1 MEENIQKI
9 VALIQ
14 ESPLDQTVKEILIR
28 DLEAEGLTDFL
39 REQIEAYCTD
49 GIEKLDNFCRL
60 GLGVFVDGPGYSV
73 DFAALFGLGF
83 RHGAYGRL
91 F

>member
-49 GIEKLDNFCRL
+49 GIEKLDKKIASAEKFIQAN
-60 GLGVFVDGPGYSV
+60 PS
-73 DFAALFGLGF
+73 A
-83 RHGAYGRL
+83 
-91 F
+91 